1 VGRRGCRS
9 GLRLLYR
16 AATKRKMAKP
26 MSPAF
31 LDRGPHKLAYEK
43 TDGNQPT
50 LVWLGGFRSDMTGSK
65 AMRVEEYAKER
76 GQSCLRFDYAGH
88 GQSTGAFANG
98 TIGSWRDDAA
108 AMIEAQASD
117 ETILVGS
124 SMGGWIALLLA
135 IDEAKR
141 AKAEGRTSRIK
152 ALVLIAPAPDFTQ
165 KLMWPKFSD
174 FERETIQREG
184 QLIEPSPY
192 DPEPTIITRDLIEDG
207 KNHLILDGLIETAC
221 PVRIL
226 QGVADPDVPHTHAL
240 KLMDALA
247 GEDVVMTLIKD
258 GDHRLS
264 RESDLAALVRVLDA
278 LPGQMRGPLI

>member
-1 VGRRGCRS
+1 
-9 GLRLLYR
+9 
-16 AATKRKMAKP
+16 MALT

-31 LDRGPHKLAYEK
+31 LDRGAHQLAYEK
-43 TDGNQPT
+43 TDGNAPT

-65 AMRVEEYAKER
+65 AMKVEEYAKER
-76 GQSCLRFDYAGH
+76 GQACLRFDYAGH
-88 GQSTGAFANG
+88 GQSTGAFTDG

-108 AMIEAQASD
+108 AMIEAQASG

-135 IDEAKR
+135 IDEAKK
-141 AKAEGRTSRIK
+141 AKAEGRASRVK

-165 KLMWPKFSD
+165 KLMWPKFS
-174 FERETIQREG
+174 ESQQKTILEEG
-184 QLIEPSPY
+184 QLVEPSPY
-192 DPEPTIITRDLIEDG
+192 DPEPTIITRALIEDG
-207 KNHLILDGLIETAC
+207 KNHLILDDMIETAC
-221 PVRIL
+221 PVRIV

-240 KLMDALA
+240 KLMDVLA

-264 RESDLAALVRVLDA
+264 RDEDLATLVRVLDA
-278 LPGQMRGPLI
+278 LPSQARGALL

>member
-1 VGRRGCRS
+1 
-9 GLRLLYR
+9 
-16 AATKRKMAKP
+16 
-26 MSPAF
+26 MSPSF
-31 LDRGPHKLAYEK
+31 LDRGTHQLAFEK

-65 AMRVEEYAKER
+65 AMKVEEYAKER
-76 GQSCLRFDYAGH
+76 GQACLRFDYAGH
-88 GQSTGAFANG
+88 GQSTGAFTDG

-108 AMIEAQASD
+108 AMIAAQASD
-117 ETILVGS
+117 ESILVGS

-141 AKAEGRTSRIK
+141 AKSEGRASHIK

-174 FERETIQREG
+174 AEQKTILDEG
-184 QLIEPSPY
+184 RLVQPSPY
-192 DPEPTIITRDLIEDG
+192 DPEPTIITRNLIEEG

-264 RESDLAALVRVLDA
+264 RDEDLAALVRVLDA
-278 LPGQMRGPLI
+278 LPSQARGLLL